1 MNDSLQQEINFVKKI
16 YKDII
21 NEYSVLPLD
30 KEGKKIYVKH
40 LTEVDLANI
49 HEKYIEFLDKAKNIG
64 LLEESEKLKLLYD
77 KNIWDEK
84 KEKKILKIKEEI
96 GYNIETKKKLI
107 IAAQKKTIEDKIVS
121 LEKELEDIQKE
132 RSEVLGITAED
143 YANRKSNEYLI
154 YLSFCKDEKF
164 NNYFE
169 SEDDF
174 YNLDIEDLIKYGVL
188 YQKFIALFDIK
199 NLKKTAVAGFFINMF
214 FLSKDN
220 PFTFFGKPLSKLTY
234 NQVNLFTIARG
245 YKYTLERSGESP
257 PSFLNSLEDLVN
269 WYETRSLPSTNE
281 KDKKNESKENL
292 GKTYMGATKEELKRM
307 VDPKDEVVD
316 LVSEA
321 EKMGGNLSFDQIL
334 KIHGVK

>member
-49 HEKYIEFLDKAKNIG
+49 YEKYIEFLDKAKNIG
-64 LLEESEKLKLLYD
+64 LLEENQKLKLLYD
-77 KNIWDEK
+77 KNIWDEN

-96 GYNIETKKKLI
+96 GYNTETKKKLI
-107 IAAQKKTIEDKIVS
+107 IAAQKKTIEDKIIT

-132 RSEVLGITAED
+132 RFEVLGITAED

-154 YLSFCKDEKF
+154 YLSFCKDEKLS
-164 NNYFE
+164 NYFE

-174 YNLDIEDLIKYGVL
+174 YNLEIEDLIKYGIL

-269 WYETRSLPSTNE
+269 WYETRSLPSTND
-281 KDKKNESKENL
+281 KDKKAENKEHL